1 MAKLIIDECRHAP
14 FSLISPLLPTLSHV
28 TPFACL
34 LLLALKFFACSF
46 LFVADDCSCLC
57 VHVSVRA
64 CVCVCEVVCVM
75 KLSSMITQRD
85 DMQVHSA
92 SSAHISGSKFVL
104 PCHKVVH
111 CGWPRNCNLITA
123 VVEPEHVCR
132 KWECACV
139 CV

>member
-14 FSLISPLLPTLSHV
+14 PSVFAPFSSTLSHV

-57 VHVSVRA
+57 MHV
-64 CVCVCEVVCVM
+64 CMGVCVCSCMCVM

-123 VVEPEHVCR
+123 VVEPEHVCG
-132 KWECACV
+132 
-139 CV
+139 